1 MKLTAWAVE
10 RDNEQGREVSVLVT
24 LEADADAPRAPVA
37 VNLLIDRSA
46 SMRGA
51 PLVAAVEAAQ
61 ALVAQS
67 GPRDYIGLL
76 AFDGVPEQ
84 ILPVCAMEP
93 GAKAELSESLSA
105 LETGS
110 GTALYEAVDLGAAA
124 LRRVLIPGARPK
136 LLLLT
141 DGEPSVG
148 KAVVAD
154 FRQLGSK
161 VAESGLT
168 LHALGLG
175 RHYMPEILEAL
186 TSPSGTG
193 FSHADDAEALPTTV
207 AGIVTELFGEVAS
220 DARVHVLP
228 SGFSE
233 LRCRHRYP
241 ARVEGDA
248 MSVALGSVSQASLR
262 RALFTGRLTSAE
274 WNLGVTASF
283 IERGDTRLPSVP
295 LSRVLPDSPQGRL
308 VRAVSVE
315 LDLVAAEGAAWKS
328 LSRRD
333 VDAAGR
339 SLNEAEAALH
349 ELVRLSVEEVPARRH
364 LERLADLRLA
374 VERRVAELPALM
386 VRRAK
391 AEGARTSLSQVIRI
405 PVNPKKK
412 VEH

>member
-1 MKLTAWAVE
+1 
-10 RDNEQGREVSVLVT
+10 
-24 LEADADAPRAPVA
+24 
-37 VNLLIDRSA
+37 
-46 SMRGA
+46 
-51 PLVAAVEAAQ
+51 
-61 ALVAQS
+61 
-67 GPRDYIGLL
+67 
-76 AFDGVPEQ
+76 
-84 ILPVCAMEP
+84 
-93 GAKAELSESLSA
+93 
-105 LETGS
+105 
-110 GTALYEAVDLGAAA
+110 
-124 LRRVLIPGARPK
+124 
-136 LLLLT
+136 
-141 DGEPSVG
+141 
-148 KAVVAD
+148 
-154 FRQLGSK
+154 
-161 VAESGLT
+161 
-168 LHALGLG
+168 
-175 RHYMPEILEAL
+175 
-186 TSPSGTG
+186 
-193 FSHADDAEALPTTV
+193 
-207 AGIVTELFGEVAS
+207 
-220 DARVHVLP
+220 
-228 SGFSE
+228 
-233 LRCRHRYP
+233 
-241 ARVEGDA
+241 

-262 RALFTGRLTSAE
+262 RALFTGRLVSAE

-295 LSRVLPDSPQGRL
+295 LTRVLPDSPQGRL
-308 VRAVSVE
+308 VRAVNVE